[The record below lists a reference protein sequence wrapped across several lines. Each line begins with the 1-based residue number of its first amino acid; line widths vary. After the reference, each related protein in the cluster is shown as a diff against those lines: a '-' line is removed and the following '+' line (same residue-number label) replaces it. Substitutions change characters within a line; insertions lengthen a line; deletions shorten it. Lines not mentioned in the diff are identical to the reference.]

1 MKNSLRVGITGGIG
15 AGKSIVCKVF
25 QILGIP
31 IYDADSR
38 AKWLMNHSESLKD
51 QIKDLFGEEAYEGGE
66 LNRSMLAKSAFSNPE
81 LLKQLNQLVH
91 PEVAR
96 DYASWQKSQRTP
108 YSLKEA
114 ALLFESGSY
123 KDLDLI
129 ITVTAPKSLRISRVL
144 QRDAHR
150 SEKDIE
156 DIINKQW
163 SEEDKVSRSQFVI
176 VNDGSQ
182 GVIDQVLETH
192 QAILQQAG

>member
-15 AGKSIVCKVF
+15 AGKSIVCKIF
-25 QILGIP
+25 QTLAIP
-31 IYDADSR
+31 TYDADSR
-38 AKWLMNHSESLKD
+38 AKWLMNHSPSLKQ
-51 QIKDLFGEEAYEGGE
+51 QIIALFGEAAYEGGE
-66 LNRSMLAKSAFSNPE
+66 LNRSLLAKKAFTDPD

-91 PEVAR
+91 PEVGK
-96 DYASWQKSQRTP
+96 DYHAWQKAQKAP

-129 ITVTAPKSLRISRVL
+129 ITVTAPESLRISRVL
-144 QRDAHR
+144 KRDAHR
-150 SEKDIE
+150 SRKDIE

-163 SEEDKVSRSQFVI
+163 PEEAKVSRSQFVI
-176 VNDGSQ
+176 VNDDHQ

-192 QAILQQAG
+192 RAILEQAG